1 MDRGFGVIAF
11 GLIVAA
17 LCSAQSNPARNEVAP
32 GWVLES
38 GDDLPLG
45 LVGGKLI
52 HGARGIH
59 LPIAIDPQ
67 TEGGRWWPLHEGAR
81 GAAIPRRAPGG
92 CVALTAGTD
101 LVILSRKPLPF
112 GYDGES
118 VRFFGT
124 EPAWRESR
132 FDLGCATESFCLS
145 PCLGFVA
152 FCDFEQSAIKIKNL
166 DSGAVADLKRD
177 FEGRPSW
184 APDGTTLAVVSCSQG
199 VAFFP
204 DPAAGPSKNEVFL
217 TLPPRDYGSVR
228 FGEPRWEHANALNVR
243 LRIGSGVA
251 VEAVGTL
258 HIDPRAFRGGPAR
271 IDLGPVLSKKSLA
284 GVTFTP
290 DSPKEQTAIEQH
302 RLTGIRFSAPIVPQA
317 RSFSADS
324 RSFSA
329 DSRSFSA
336 DSRSVS
342 GVPYLHQVYDTPDWF
357 DGNWACGPTSC
368 VMAVQKWKRL
378 PYWLCRCSYPTSHV
392 SYHGPLI
399 AGQFENNGTN
409 FNWVSYDASGRP
421 ARGAYGYICPGGS
434 AYWSRMND
442 FMQWAGC
449 TTYYDSSPTWSELT
463 AQIDAG
469 RPAVL
474 STMLTSAGHI
484 VLAIGYYSNHSVII
498 RDPYGDKAL
507 GYPNYTSQAVYDWPG
522 YSNGNPS
529 LNTVSLIIGASGST
543 GDLRAIIDDSTAN
556 VPITSFARFGPS
568 QYWWESDYY
577 GTGSPG
583 GGHAGTNGMLYT
595 YSEPSGG
602 WTNWAQWGLSLKYAG
617 TFKIEVFVPQ
627 NLATTT
633 GARYYHYHPSSG
645 HTLLSTV
652 NQNNYYDEWV
662 TIASYHSFSP
672 GWNYIRLGDVTGES
686 SATMIGVDAIRLTR
700 R

>member
-1 MDRGFGVIAF
+1 MIALL
-11 GLIVAA
+11 LIAA
-17 LCSAQSNPARNEVAP
+17 ASCPAQEVAP
-32 GWVLES
+32 GWSLEI
-38 GDDLPLG
+38 GGDLPLG
-45 LVGGKLI
+45 LVGGKVI
-52 HGARGIH
+52 HRAEGVHI
-59 LPIAIDPQ
+59 PIAIDPAKG
-67 TEGGRWWPLHEGAR
+67 TSETGSDRWWKLHEGAS
-81 GAAIPRRAPGG
+81 GASLPIEAAEDR
-92 CVALTAGTD
+92 VAFTAGTE
-101 LVILSRKPLPF
+101 LVIASRIPLFADALTDGASLSGPF
-112 GYDGES
+112 RGWS
-118 VRFFGT
+118 
-124 EPAWRESR
+124 ESR
-132 FDLGCATESFCLS
+132 FGLGCATESFSLS
-145 PCLGFVA
+145 ACLGFVA
-152 FCDFEQSAIKIKNL
+152 FCDFERSAIKVKNL
-166 DSGAVADLKRD
+166 ATGKTAVLKRGW
-177 FEGRPSW
+177 EGRPAW
-184 APDGTTLAVVSCSQG
+184 APDRDLLAVVNCGQG
-199 VAFFP
+199 ITLHP
-204 DPAAGPSKNEVFL
+204 DPARGPSEKEVHLFL
-217 TLPPRDYGSVR
+217 RPRDRGSVR
-228 FGEPRWEHANALNVR
+228 FGEPAWIGSAVPGRASVLEVHLQ
-243 LRIGSGVA
+243 IGSGLEI
-251 VEAVGTL
+251 EAAGL
-258 HIDPRAFRGGPAR
+258 LRIDPRSILDGPPR
-271 IDLGPVLSKKSLA
+271 IDLGRVLSGEKIA
-284 GVTFTP
+284 GVTFAP
-290 DSPKEQTAIEQH
+290 GPAAEEAPRREAGLARV
-302 RLTGIRFSAPIVPQA
+302 RLDDLAVPA
-317 RSFSADS
+317 GRSF
-324 RSFSA
+324 RST
-329 DSRSFSA
+329 
-336 DSRSVS
+336 SRSVS

-368 VMAVQKWKRL
+368 VMAVQKWRRL
-378 PYWLCRCSYPTSHV
+378 PYWLCRCSYPYSHV

-409 FNWVSYDASGRP
+409 FNWISYDASGRP

-484 VLAIGYYSNHSVII
+484 VLAIGYYGNHSVII
-498 RDPYGDKAL
+498 RDPYGDKAS

-522 YSNGNPS
+522 YSNGNPN

-543 GDLRAIIDDSTAN
+543 GELRAIIDDSTAN

-583 GGHAGTNGMLYT
+583 GGHASANGMLYT

-602 WTNWAQWGLSLKYAG
+602 WTNWAQWGLYLKHAG

-633 GARYYHYHPSSG
+633 SARYYHYHSSSG
-645 HTLLSTV
+645 YTHLATV
-652 NQNNYYDEWV
+652 NQNNYYDAWV
-662 TIASYHSFSP
+662 TLASYFSFSP